1 MKRLVVIM
9 IAVLAILGV
18 IKMTSFKSYAKVPFV
33 VEEITIEEE
42 SSEISEEVESE
53 IASEIIED
61 NEEDIIVEET
71 SEDVIEEEASE
82 EITSEEEVI
91 VDLDEEISEE
101 ENKKGLIPDVPSDED
116 NKQAKGYLPTEE
128 EEKGEVKADISTI
141 KVEHTGDKPNSIN
154 KTDDGR
160 DAWCAEEENFHP
172 NDTEYIEDKEAELDC
187 HKYDNAVV
195 EYTISIQEGVDKTMA
210 DEALQSAIW
219 SINGSETD
227 HEAILRDNHG
237 QEGVDLYN
245 RYRTAALHEGWTVNY
260 RVLKPI
266 EEHKHG
272 DYQILITFEATKEPE
287 QEIIP
292 PTPQPP
298 VPPTRCS

>member
-1 MKRLVVIM
+1 M
-9 IAVLAILGV
+9 
-18 IKMTSFKSYAKVPFV
+18 
-33 VEEITIEEE
+33 
-42 SSEISEEVESE
+42 
-53 IASEIIED
+53 
-61 NEEDIIVEET
+61 
-71 SEDVIEEEASE
+71 
-82 EITSEEEVI
+82 
-91 VDLDEEISEE
+91 
-101 ENKKGLIPDVPSDED
+101 
-116 NKQAKGYLPTEE
+116 
-128 EEKGEVKADISTI
+128 
-141 KVEHTGDKPNSIN
+141 
-154 KTDDGR
+154 
-160 DAWCAEEENFHP
+160 
-172 NDTEYIEDKEAELDC
+172 
-187 HKYDNAVV
+187 

-298 VPPTRCS
+298 VPPQPEPEVDTEITPAVPETGDGNFNPMWMISILGVMAVVAGVATKKRA